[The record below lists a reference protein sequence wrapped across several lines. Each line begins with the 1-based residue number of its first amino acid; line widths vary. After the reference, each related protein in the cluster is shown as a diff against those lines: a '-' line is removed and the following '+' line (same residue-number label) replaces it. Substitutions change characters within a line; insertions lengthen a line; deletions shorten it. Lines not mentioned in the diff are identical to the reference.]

1 MKQAKVD
8 KAAANKAAGKMVDC
22 DYDEM
27 IDQERFAIN

>member
-8 KAAANKAAGKMVDC
+8 KAERNKAAGKMVDC

-27 IDQERFAIN
+27 IEQERLSIN

>member
-1 MKQAKVD
+1 MKHAKHE

-27 IDQERFAIN
+27 IDD